1 MFPSDQQVLA
11 TPEASAVVQRKMA
24 SAGLTVGTRVRI
36 TAGRVDRISATS
48 DPARTGV
55 IVYDVGVDYANV
67 PLDDGNPRVRRGW
80 EFSSTMGRCIFTTP
94 RT

>member
-1 MFPSDQQVLA
+1 MVQQ
-11 TPEASAVVQRKMA
+11 EMA

-55 IVYDVGVDYANV
+55 IMYDAGVDYANV